1 MAWRIS
7 EEGFL
12 QNSNLLSDLKL
23 RLSYGETGNAFGFG
37 AYTAKQLFSAQ
48 GTYYNSGVFAT
59 AIGVTQGSNPDM
71 KWEVTGTSNIGLDFG
86 LFKNKLTGTLDV
98 YEKTTTNMIFGYS
111 VSKTIVPGG
120 FVWGNGGKIRNRGV
134 ELSLSAT
141 PVTAKKSV
149 ERPEDVFY
157 LGKIATLK
165 YFFEYE
171 LPKTEGLMVRLKSK
185 TKVTTT
191 LNEDYLD

>member
-1 MAWRIS
+1 MDLLGRKIMLGGGKAVQYLMQEVMGEIEEAKKYESLKESSIS
-7 EEGFL
+7 LEKKVGQINEVTMHLMGIAQTEGPAVF
-12 QNSNLLSDLKL
+12 LSD
-23 RLSYGETGNAFGFG
+23 
-37 AYTAKQLFSAQ
+37 
-48 GTYYNSGVFAT
+48 AT
-59 AIGVTQGSNPDM
+59 LYL
-71 KWEVTGTSNIGLDFG
+71 ELFG
-86 LFKNKLTGTLDV
+86 LMVIGWQWLK
-98 YEKTTTNMIFGYS
+98 I
-111 VSKTIVPGG
+111 
-120 FVWGNGGKIRNRGV
+120 GNI
-134 ELSLSAT
+134 A
-141 PVTAKKSV
+141 AKKSV

>member
-1 MAWRIS
+1 MHLMGIAQT
-7 EEGFL
+7 EGPGVF
-12 QNSNLLSDLKL
+12 LSD
-23 RLSYGETGNAFGFG
+23 
-37 AYTAKQLFSAQ
+37 
-48 GTYYNSGVFAT
+48 AT
-59 AIGVTQGSNPDM
+59 LYL
-71 KWEVTGTSNIGLDFG
+71 ELFG
-86 LFKNKLTGTLDV
+86 LMVIGWQWLK
-98 YEKTTTNMIFGYS
+98 I
-111 VSKTIVPGG
+111 
-120 FVWGNGGKIRNRGV
+120 GNI
-134 ELSLSAT
+134 A
-141 PVTAKKSV
+141 AKKSV